1 MNLNVY
7 KPFTFVLRFTMP
19 ASTDRLTF
27 LDVFAGDTPQA
38 LLAYESSDQPQYI
51 VWALYGEVWSP
62 LVYEYSF
69 DPGQT
74 YLLACYYDGETC
86 GVSVNAGGWVSCNA
100 PPTLYD
106 SDLMRLRAVFNQSN
120 LPALSCS
127 LFDIYPYVLSQTE
140 LTSL

>member
-69 DPGQT
+69 E
-74 YLLACYYDGETC
+74 A
-86 GVSVNAGGWVSCNA
+86 SCVGA
-100 PPTLYD
+100 FVDTLGAILGY
-106 SDLMRLRAVFNQSN
+106 F
-120 LPALSCS
+120 
-127 LFDIYPYVLSQTE
+127 
-140 LTSL
+140 